1 MQRNVEF
8 NSGGHK
14 LAGILITPDGP
25 GPFPTIVM
33 AGGWCYVK
41 EIVMPHYAKPI
52 VEAGIACMIFDYR
65 YMGDSEG
72 LPRQH
77 INPYEQWDD
86 YRNALSFVAELP
98 ECNENRLGIWGISYS
113 GGHVMAVGA
122 MDPRV
127 KAIVSTV
134 AVIEGWETMLR
145 GHSPHGFQ
153 KLLDELHADR
163 ERRYKGEESRMIAFS
178 DNPEDGLATWPYGH
192 ARVVFE
198 KIQATE
204 APNHRHESTMH
215 STEMLLDYNIRHFAD
230 KILNTPTMMVV
241 AAMDRY
247 TQWDFEIA
255 FFNSL
260 QTTRKELVVLPQ
272 VDHLSLY
279 ENKSHLQIA
288 GEAHARFL
296 KKYLIEEP
304 Y

>member
-1 MQRNVEF
+1 MKRDVEF
-8 NSGGHK
+8 ISDGHK
-14 LAGILITPDGP
+14 LAAMLITPEGE

-52 VEAGIACMIFDYR
+52 VDAGIACLIFDYR

-72 LPRQH
+72 TPRQH
-77 INPYEQWDD
+77 IDPYEQWED
-86 YRNALSFVAELP
+86 YKNALSFVAEQP
-98 ECNENRLGIWGISYS
+98 ECDENRLGIWGISYS

-134 AVIEGWETMLR
+134 PVIEGWETMLR
-145 GHSPHGFQ
+145 SHGAHGFK
-153 KLLDELHADR
+153 KLLKTIGDDR
-163 ERRYKGEESRMIAFS
+163 DRRYKGEEGGLIPMS
-178 DNPEDGLATWPYGH
+178 DEPEVGISTWPFGH

-204 APNHRHESTMH
+204 APNHRHESTIH
-215 STEMLLDYNIRHFAD
+215 STEMLLAYNIRHFAD
-230 KILNTPTMMVV
+230 KILSTPTMMVV
-241 AAMDRY
+241 AALDRY

-279 ENKSHLQIA
+279 ENKSHLEIA

-296 KKYLIEEP
+296 RKYLIEEK

>member
-1 MQRNVEF
+1 MKRNVEF
-8 NSGGHK
+8 ISGGHK
-14 LAGILITPDGP
+14 LSGMLLTPEGE
-25 GPFPTIVM
+25 GPFPTVVM

-65 YMGDSEG
+65 YMGASEG

-86 YRNALSFVAELP
+86 YRNALSFVAEQP
-98 ECNENRLGIWGISYS
+98 ECDENRLGIWGISYS

-153 KLLDELHADR
+153 RLLDELQADR

-178 DNPEDGLATWPYGH
+178 DDPKDGLATWPYGH

-198 KIQATE
+198 QIQATE

-215 STEMLLDYNIRHFAD
+215 STEMLLEYNIRHFAD

-260 QTTRKELVVLPQ
+260 LTTRKELVVLPQ

-296 KKYLIEEP
+296 RKYLIEEK